1 MEVQIQLSLLTKF
14 HFNSYIVHSF
24 PSGLFALIIITF
36 LFQNIL
42 YATLKK
48 KIYLFIFS
56 FFSSL
61 FCARLDPLLKVARF
75 LVMSD
80 CEVFACVRAL
90 TFSQRERSL
99 TRMVLFWWKIT
110 GRLRMV
116 K

>member
-48 KIYLFIFS
+48 NFIY
-56 FFSSL
+56 FFL
-61 FCARLDPLLKVARF
+61 AF
-75 LVMSD
+75 LVVS
-80 CEVFACVRAL
+80 FAL
-90 TFSQRERSL
+90 GWTRSL
-99 TRMVLFWWKIT
+99 KLPGFWSWVTVKC
-110 GRLRMV
+110 LRV
-116 K
+116 CAH